1 MWCLLLNGL
10 IGILLLVASLV
21 ATYWILHLVGSLAEK
36 FHLSAFGQGPY
47 SLSPVRTYG
56 TGKELL
62 GPCSSLLVLWMELSN
77 GSVLLASFLFATS
90 LDLVAQLE

>member
-47 SLSPVRTYG
+47 SHEDRFFDGVVWLAILGGAALAAYG
-56 TGKELL
+56 G
-62 GPCSSLLVLWMELSN
+62 
-77 GSVLLASFLFATS
+77 ATA
-90 LDLVAQLE
+90 LRIGC